1 MVCVP
6 ASVCYYFFHKPAI
19 KKAASYNGLICL
31 KVIFA
36 KPLCSD
42 TMVCTSSQW
51 QIRGGWRGG
60 DGFKP
65 PPFLSTVPV
74 PHSREIFASCCD
86 NGHKGV
92 APIDVHPA
100 VAVNQP
106 AAPDECCFL
115 CEQ

>member
-1 MVCVP
+1 MFRHYGVYKQSMADSGRV
-6 ASVCYYFFHKPAI
+6 
-19 KKAASYNGLICL
+19 
-31 KVIFA
+31 
-36 KPLCSD
+36 
-42 TMVCTSSQW
+42 
-51 QIRGGWRGG
+51 GGGG
-60 DGFKP
+60 DGLKP